1 MIVPHGQLLS
11 KAAAIRFIQSLLCGH
26 PVVATQ
32 TTILLLPEPVSVPL
46 LLLLQGLRMLNAVG
60 YGQPGSGLVLDLV
73 YNPGGA
79 FLAPAQAKLQPA
91 YKQELA
97 EVKLILLSV
106 FCTVLLC
113 CCWVRM
119 YCCCVVC

>member
-1 MIVPHGQLLS
+1 MLWAIGIL
-11 KAAAIRFIQSLLCGH
+11 AAVWCWTWCVTLVLHFLHMSCL
-26 PVVATQ
+26 
-32 TTILLLPEPVSVPL
+32 L

-79 FLAPAQAKLQPA
+79 FLAPSQAKLQPA

-97 EVKLILLSV
+97 EVRRTTIENLCLASVRILLDLRASR
-106 FCTVLLC
+106 FTT
-113 CCWVRM
+113 
-119 YCCCVVC
+119 YFG